1 MSCQIVYSV
10 TGDYDE
16 VILVADRLKACCFC
30 SASSAD
36 ATTFVFVLLL
46 QLQYTLLQKRVYRVY
61 YKGSVQCT
69 VQSSVKAATRKEVT
83 P

>member
-1 MSCQIVYSV
+1 MSN
-10 TGDYDE
+10 
-16 VILVADRLKACCFC
+16 RLQCDWGLRR
-30 SASSAD
+30 SYISSRQAKLAAFAARALQTD
-36 ATTFVFVLLL
+36 ATTFVFVILL

>member
-1 MSCQIVYSV
+1 MSN
-10 TGDYDE
+10 
-16 VILVADRLKACCFC
+16 RLQCDWGLRR
-30 SASSAD
+30 SYISSRQAKLAAFAAQALQTD

>member
-1 MSCQIVYSV
+1 MSN
-10 TGDYDE
+10 
-16 VILVADRLKACCFC
+16 RLQCDWGLRRSYISSRQAKACCFC

-36 ATTFVFVLLL
+36 ATTFVFVILLL

>member
-1 MSCQIVYSV
+1 MSN
-10 TGDYDE
+10 
-16 VILVADRLKACCFC
+16 RLQCDWGLRR
-30 SASSAD
+30 SYISSRQAKLAAFAAQALQTD

-61 YKGSVQCT
+61 YKSSVQCT
-69 VQSSVKAATRKEVT
+69 VQSSVKAATRNEVT

>member
-1 MSCQIVYSV
+1 MSN
-10 TGDYDE
+10 
-16 VILVADRLKACCFC
+16 RLQCDWGLRR
-30 SASSAD
+30 SYISSRQAKLAAFAAQALQTD

-46 QLQYTLLQKRVYRVY
+46 QLQYTLLQKRVYKVY